1 MRIALISEHASPL
14 ASIGGIDSG
23 GQNIYVTQVARAL
36 ARQGHL
42 VDVFTRRDDP
52 VLPECVVID
61 PHVRVVHLDAGPP
74 RSIAKERL
82 LPHMEAFGR
91 RLTSWCRRQARP
103 YDIAHANFFMSGL
116 AAMAL
121 RRALGIPFV
130 VTFHALGRVRR
141 LHQAEADRFPPV
153 RELIEAQ
160 LVQRADRLIAEC
172 PQDRDDLVSL
182 YAARPDRIDTIPCG
196 CDESELGDCATD
208 LRPALGLR
216 DDEFVVLQLGR
227 IVPRKGIDNVIR
239 AIGLLEREH
248 HIRAKLLVVGGSRD
262 ESSAAAMPEVM
273 PLRRIARDERVEERV
288 IFLGRRARDRLGMLY
303 RTADVF
309 VTTPWYE
316 PFGITPLEAMACGV
330 PVIGAAVGGIKHSV
344 VDHLTGYLVPPRDPR
359 ALANRLAFLCRHPD
373 LARALGRAGRLRVRR
388 TFTWERVARDLA
400 GSYAQ
405 VIDPSQA
412 KRLAV
417 EDAA

>member
-23 GQNIYVTQVARAL
+23 GQNIYVTEVARAL
-36 ARQGHL
+36 VRRGHA

-52 VLPECVVID
+52 SLPECVTIE
-61 PHVRVVHLDAGPP
+61 PNVRVVHLDAGPA
-74 RSIAKERL
+74 RYIEKERL
-82 LPHMEAFGR
+82 LPHMTAFGR
-91 RLTSWCRRQARP
+91 RLVAWCRRQTRP
-103 YDIAHANFFMSGL
+103 YDITHANFFMSGM
-116 AAMAL
+116 AALSL
-121 RRALGIPFV
+121 RRALGVPFV
-130 VTFHALGRVRR
+130 ITFHALGRVRR
-141 LHQAEADRFPPV
+141 RHQAGTDRFPPV
-153 RELIEAQ
+153 RD
-160 LVQRADRLIAEC
+160 LVEQRLVRCADRVIAEC
-172 PQDRDDLVSL
+172 PQDRDDLQSL
-182 YAARPDRIDTIPCG
+182 YDADAGSIEMVPCG
-196 CDESELGDCATD
+196 CDESELGESQGD
-208 LRPALGLR
+208 LRTELGIPR
-216 DDEFVVLQLGR
+216 DEFVVLQLGR
-227 IVPRKGIDNVIR
+227 LVPRKGIDNVIR